1 VPDHME
7 ESGRSGEREP
17 PADTYTQ
24 VAAPRTGYTTLGWC
38 NLPSGGSA

>member
-1 VPDHME
+1 M
-7 ESGRSGEREP
+7 SGKRIR
-17 PADTYTQ
+17 AQ